1 MPSAFIYNQTT
12 KMKKKRI
19 TYGVYGM
26 MEYQTIIKIG
36 RATLKVLFTDGSMTA
51 IGQNPAKYTT
61 SDFLVQRAIENS
73 SEFKKGRIQVV
84 DTIELDEEVRIERNP
99 AKPSTQ
105 AAKVAAKAVIDN
117 KPTEAFLSHTT
128 PVAEDVEDEPTE
140 AFLSHTTPVAEDV
153 EDETTEESDAD
164 VVTPTDEADTD
175 TIEDEVADI
184 TEEEAEEDTT
194 SEETS
199 ADDKTAEGKTE
210 VEFTDNQEAKDYIF
224 KNFGVKPGTMR
235 NREDIKAVGETY
247 GVKITFVNEK

>member
-1 MPSAFIYNQTT
+1 
-12 KMKKKRI
+12 
-19 TYGVYGM
+19 M

-61 SDFLVQRAIENS
+61 SNFLVQRAIENS
-73 SEFKKGRIQVV
+73 SEFKKGRIMTVS
-84 DTIELDEEVRIERNP
+84 TIELDEDVRIERNP

-105 AAKVAAKAVIDN
+105 TANVAAKAVIDN
-117 KPTEAFLSHTT
+117 KPTQAPSSHTT
-128 PVAEDVEDEPTE
+128 PVAEDV
-140 AFLSHTTPVAEDV
+140 A
-153 EDETTEESDAD
+153 DETTEEADAG
-164 VVTPTDEADTD
+164 VVTPMDEADAE
-175 TIEDEVADI
+175 TIEEEPE
-184 TEEEAEEDTT
+184 TESETNVEEDTT
-194 SEETS
+194 SEET
-199 ADDKTAEGKTE
+199 AAEDNTAEGKTE

>member
-1 MPSAFIYNQTT
+1 
-12 KMKKKRI
+12 MKKKRI

-73 SEFKKGRIQVV
+73 SEFKKGRIMTVS
-84 DTIELDEEVRIERNP
+84 TIELDEDVRIERNP

-105 AAKVAAKAVIDN
+105 TANVAAKAVIDN
-117 KPTEAFLSHTT
+117 KPTEASSSHTT
-128 PVAEDVEDEPTE
+128 PVAEDV
-140 AFLSHTTPVAEDV
+140 A
-153 EDETTEESDAD
+153 DETTEEADAG
-164 VVTPTDEADTD
+164 VVTPTDEADAE
-175 TIEDEVADI
+175 TIEEEPE
-184 TEEEAEEDTT
+184 TESETNVEEDTT
-194 SEETS
+194 SEET
-199 ADDKTAEGKTE
+199 AAEDNTAEGKTE

-224 KNFGVKPGTMR
+224 KNFGVKPGSMR

>member
-1 MPSAFIYNQTT
+1 
-12 KMKKKRI
+12 
-19 TYGVYGM
+19 M

-105 AAKVAAKAVIDN
+105 TANVAAKAVIDN
-117 KPTEAFLSHTT
+117 KPTEASSSHTT
-128 PVAEDVEDEPTE
+128 PVAEDM
-140 AFLSHTTPVAEDV
+140 A
-153 EDETTEESDAD
+153 DETTEEADAG
-164 VVTPTDEADTD
+164 VVTPTDEADAE
-175 TIEDEVADI
+175 TIEEEPE
-184 TEEEAEEDTT
+184 TESETNVEEDTT
-194 SEETS
+194 SEET
-199 ADDKTAEGKTE
+199 AAEDNTAEGKTE

>member
-1 MPSAFIYNQTT
+1 
-12 KMKKKRI
+12 MKKKRI

-84 DTIELDEEVRIERNP
+84 GTIELDEEVRIERNP

-105 AAKVAAKAVIDN
+105 TANVAAKAVIDN
-117 KPTEAFLSHTT
+117 KPTEASSSHTT
-128 PVAEDVEDEPTE
+128 PVAEDV
-140 AFLSHTTPVAEDV
+140 A
-153 EDETTEESDAD
+153 DETTEEADAG
-164 VVTPTDEADTD
+164 VVTPTDEADAE
-175 TIEDEVADI
+175 TIEEEPE
-184 TEEEAEEDTT
+184 TESETNVEEDTT
-194 SEETS
+194 SEET
-199 ADDKTAEGKTE
+199 AAEDNTAEGKTE

-224 KNFGVKPGTMR
+224 KNFGVKPGSMR

>member
-1 MPSAFIYNQTT
+1 
-12 KMKKKRI
+12 MKKKRI

-61 SDFLVQRAIENS
+61 NDFLVQRAIENS

-117 KPTEAFLSHTT
+117 K
-128 PVAEDVEDEPTE
+128 PTE

>member
-1 MPSAFIYNQTT
+1 
-12 KMKKKRI
+12 
-19 TYGVYGM
+19 M

-73 SEFKKGRIQVV
+73 SEFKKGRIMTVS
-84 DTIELDEEVRIERNP
+84 TIELDEDVRIERNP

-105 AAKVAAKAVIDN
+105 TANVAAKAVIDN
-117 KPTEAFLSHTT
+117 KPTEASSSHTT
-128 PVAEDVEDEPTE
+128 PVAEDV
-140 AFLSHTTPVAEDV
+140 A
-153 EDETTEESDAD
+153 DETTEEADAG
-164 VVTPTDEADTD
+164 VVTPTDEADAE
-175 TIEDEVADI
+175 TIEEEPE
-184 TEEEAEEDTT
+184 TESETNVEEDTT
-194 SEETS
+194 SEET
-199 ADDKTAEGKTE
+199 AAEDNTAEGKTE

-224 KNFGVKPGTMR
+224 KNFGVKPGSMR

>member
-1 MPSAFIYNQTT
+1 
-12 KMKKKRI
+12 MKKKRI

-61 SDFLVQRAIENS
+61 SNFLVQRAIENS
-73 SEFKKGRIQVV
+73 SEFKKGRIMTVS
-84 DTIELDEEVRIERNP
+84 TIELDEDVRIERNP

-105 AAKVAAKAVIDN
+105 TANVAAKAVIDN
-117 KPTEAFLSHTT
+117 KPTEASSSHTT
-128 PVAEDVEDEPTE
+128 PVAGDV
-140 AFLSHTTPVAEDV
+140 A
-153 EDETTEESDAD
+153 DETTEEADAG
-164 VVTPTDEADTD
+164 VVTPMDEADAE
-175 TIEDEVADI
+175 TIEEEPE
-184 TEEEAEEDTT
+184 TESETNVEEDTT
-194 SEETS
+194 SEET
-199 ADDKTAEGKTE
+199 AAEDNTAEGKTE

>member
-1 MPSAFIYNQTT
+1 
-12 KMKKKRI
+12 MKKKRI

-84 DTIELDEEVRIERNP
+84 DTIELDEDVRIERNP

-105 AAKVAAKAVIDN
+105 TANVAAKAVIED
-117 KPTEAFLSHTT
+117 KPAKASLSQTT
-128 PVAEDVEDEPTE
+128 PVTEDADTKETADEPTE
-140 AFLSHTTPVAEDV
+140 EVNAG
-153 EDETTEESDAD
+153 
-164 VVTPTDEADTD
+164 VVTPTDEADAE
-175 TIEDEVADI
+175 TI
-184 TEEEAEEDTT
+184 
-194 SEETS
+194 
-199 ADDKTAEGKTE
+199 E

>member
-1 MPSAFIYNQTT
+1 
-12 KMKKKRI
+12 MKKKRI

-73 SEFKKGRIQVV
+73 SKFKKGRIQVV
-84 DTIELDEEVRIERNP
+84 DTIELDEDVRIERNP

-105 AAKVAAKAVIDN
+105 TANVAAKAVIED
-117 KPTEAFLSHTT
+117 KPAKASLSQTT
-128 PVAEDVEDEPTE
+128 PVTEDV
-140 AFLSHTTPVAEDV
+140 A
-153 EDETTEESDAD
+153 DETTEEADAG
-164 VVTPTDEADTD
+164 VVTPTDEADAE
-175 TIEDEVADI
+175 TIEEEPE
-184 TEEEAEEDTT
+184 TESETNVEEDTT
-194 SEETS
+194 SEET
-199 ADDKTAEGKTE
+199 AAEDNTAEGKTE

-235 NREDIKAVGETY
+235 NREDIKAVGATY

>member
-73 SEFKKGRIQVV
+73 SEFKKGRIMVV
-84 DTIELDEEVRIERNP
+84 NTIELDEEVRIERNP

-105 AAKVAAKAVIDN
+105 AVKVAAKAVAED
-117 KPTEAFLSHTT
+117 KPTEASLSHTM
-128 PVAEDVEDEPTE
+128 PVAEKADTKEMADEPTE
-140 AFLSHTTPVAEDV
+140 DNAEVD
-153 EDETTEESDAD
+153 
-164 VVTPTDEADTD
+164 TPTPEVDIEP
-175 TIEDEVADI
+175 IEDEAKVEGE
-184 TEEEAEEDTT
+184 TETEEDTT
-194 SEETS
+194 SEET
-199 ADDKTAEGKTE
+199 AAEENAANGKTE

-224 KNFGVKPGTMR
+224 KNFGVKPSSMR
-235 NREDIKAVGETY
+235 NRDDIKAVGETY

>member
-1 MPSAFIYNQTT
+1 
-12 KMKKKRI
+12 MKKKRI

-73 SEFKKGRIQVV
+73 SEFKKGRIMTVR
-84 DTIELDEEVRIERNP
+84 TIELDEDVRIERNP

-105 AAKVAAKAVIDN
+105 TANVAAKAVIDN
-117 KPTEAFLSHTT
+117 KPTEASSSHTT
-128 PVAEDVEDEPTE
+128 PVAEDV
-140 AFLSHTTPVAEDV
+140 A
-153 EDETTEESDAD
+153 DETTEEADAG
-164 VVTPTDEADTD
+164 VVTPTDEADAE
-175 TIEDEVADI
+175 TIEEEPE
-184 TEEEAEEDTT
+184 TESETNVEEDTT
-194 SEETS
+194 SEET
-199 ADDKTAEGKTE
+199 AAEDNTAEGKTE

>member
-1 MPSAFIYNQTT
+1 
-12 KMKKKRI
+12 MKKKRI

-73 SEFKKGRIQVV
+73 SEFKKGRIMTVS
-84 DTIELDEEVRIERNP
+84 TIELDEDVRIERNP

-105 AAKVAAKAVIDN
+105 TANVAAKAVIDN
-117 KPTEAFLSHTT
+117 KPTEASSSHTT
-128 PVAEDVEDEPTE
+128 PVAEDV
-140 AFLSHTTPVAEDV
+140 V
-153 EDETTEESDAD
+153 DETTEEADAG
-164 VVTPTDEADTD
+164 VVTPTDEADAE
-175 TIEDEVADI
+175 TIEEEPE
-184 TEEEAEEDTT
+184 TESETNVEEDTT
-194 SEETS
+194 SEET
-199 ADDKTAEGKTE
+199 AAEDNTAEGKTE

>member
-1 MPSAFIYNQTT
+1 
-12 KMKKKRI
+12 MKKKRI

-105 AAKVAAKAVIDN
+105 TANVAAKAVIDN
-117 KPTEAFLSHTT
+117 KPTEAFSSHTT
-128 PVAEDVEDEPTE
+128 HVAEDV
-140 AFLSHTTPVAEDV
+140 A
-153 EDETTEESDAD
+153 DETIEKADAG
-164 VVTPTDEADTD
+164 VVTSTDEADAE
-175 TIEDEVADI
+175 TIK
-184 TEEEAEEDTT
+184 EEPESETNVEEDTT
-194 SEETS
+194 SEET
-199 ADDKTAEGKTE
+199 AAEDNTAEGKTE

-235 NREDIKAVGETY
+235 NREDIKAVGATY

>member
-1 MPSAFIYNQTT
+1 
-12 KMKKKRI
+12 MKKKRI

-36 RATLKVLFTDGSMTA
+36 RATLKVLFTDGSITS
-51 IGQNPAKYTT
+51 IGQNPAMYTT

-73 SEFKKGRIQVV
+73 SEYKKGRIMMVN
-84 DTIELDEEVRIERNP
+84 TIELDEEVRIERNP

-128 PVAEDVEDEPTE
+128 PVAEDVEDE
-140 AFLSHTTPVAEDV
+140 
-153 EDETTEESDAD
+153 TTEGSDAD
-164 VVTPTDEADTD
+164 VVTPTDEADAD
-175 TIEDEVADI
+175 TIE
-184 TEEEAEEDTT
+184 EEPEPESESETDAEEDTT
-194 SEETS
+194 SEET
-199 ADDKTAEGKTE
+199 AAEDNTAEGMTE

>member
-1 MPSAFIYNQTT
+1 
-12 KMKKKRI
+12 MKKKRI

-73 SEFKKGRIQVV
+73 SEFKKGRIMTVS
-84 DTIELDEEVRIERNP
+84 TIELDEDVRIERNP
-99 AKPSTQ
+99 DKPSTQ
-105 AAKVAAKAVIDN
+105 TANVAAKAVIDN
-117 KPTEAFLSHTT
+117 KPTEASSSHTT
-128 PVAEDVEDEPTE
+128 PVAEDV
-140 AFLSHTTPVAEDV
+140 A
-153 EDETTEESDAD
+153 DETTEEADAG
-164 VVTPTDEADTD
+164 VVTPTDEADAE
-175 TIEDEVADI
+175 TIEEEPE
-184 TEEEAEEDTT
+184 TESETNVEEDTT
-194 SEETS
+194 SEET
-199 ADDKTAEGKTE
+199 AAEDNTAEGKTE

-224 KNFGVKPGTMR
+224 KNFGVKPGSMR

>member
-1 MPSAFIYNQTT
+1 
-12 KMKKKRI
+12 
-19 TYGVYGM
+19 M

-105 AAKVAAKAVIDN
+105 AAKVAARAVIDN
-117 KPTEAFLSHTT
+117 KPTEASLSHTT
-128 PVAEDVEDEPTE
+128 PVAEDV
-140 AFLSHTTPVAEDV
+140 A
-153 EDETTEESDAD
+153 DETAEEAYAG
-164 VVTPTDEADTD
+164 VETPTPEVDIEP
-175 TIEDEVADI
+175 IEDEAK
-184 TEEEAEEDTT
+184 TESETDVEEDTT
-194 SEETS
+194 SEETV
-199 ADDKTAEGKTE
+199 AEDNAAEGKTE

-224 KNFGVKPGTMR
+224 KNFGVKPGSMR

>member
-1 MPSAFIYNQTT
+1 
-12 KMKKKRI
+12 MKKKRI

-128 PVAEDVEDEPTE
+128 PVAEDVEDE
-140 AFLSHTTPVAEDV
+140 
-153 EDETTEESDAD
+153 TTEESDAD

-235 NREDIKAVGETY
+235 NREDIKAVGATY